1 MQLKLGTLV
10 KSRQTLIK
18 LNNTEG
24 FDSVTAYRILKN
36 ARFIDS
42 ELKVYDEQQ
51 AKLIHMYCERDSKG
65 TPVVKNGYYTIKDE
79 NRSNYEKEI
88 HELFNEDVEININ
101 KIDINLISKAGLSP
115 AQLEQIEFMLIED

>member
-51 AKLIHMYCERDSKG
+51 AKLIH
-65 TPVVKNGYYTIKDE
+65 N
-79 NRSNYEKEI
+79 
-88 HELFNEDVEININ
+88 
-101 KIDINLISKAGLSP
+101 
-115 AQLEQIEFMLIED
+115 

>member
-1 MQLKLGTLV
+1 MIIKLGTLV
-10 KSRQTLIK
+10 KCRKALIK

-36 ARFIDS
+36 ARVIDN
-42 ELKVYDEQQ
+42 ELKIYDEQQ

-79 NRSNYEKEI
+79 NRSKYEKEV
-88 HELFNEDVEININ
+88 HDLFNEDVEINIH

-115 AQLEQIEFMLIED
+115 AQLELIEFMLIED